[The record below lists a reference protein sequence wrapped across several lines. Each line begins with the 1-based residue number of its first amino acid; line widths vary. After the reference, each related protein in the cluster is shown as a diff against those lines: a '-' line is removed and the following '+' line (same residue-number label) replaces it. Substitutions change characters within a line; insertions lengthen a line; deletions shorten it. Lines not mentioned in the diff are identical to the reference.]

1 MALTAE
7 QQAIVDQQNAIED
20 NRATNQMS
28 QEAKRAKLDTLRM
41 AKEILVENRRTQAA
55 ADATDI
61 TASAVTALA
70 TELNTFVNS

>member
-7 QQAIVDQQNAIED
+7 QQADVDKQAAMEQARVDANATE
-20 NRATNQMS
+20 S
-28 QEAKRAKLDTLRM
+28 AKSRKMETLRM

-70 TELNTFVNS
+70 TDLNTFVNS

>member
-7 QQAIVDQQNAIED
+7 QQADVDKQAAMEQA
-20 NRATNQMS
+20 RVSAQATENVKGRKM
-28 QEAKRAKLDTLRM
+28 ETLRM

-70 TELNTFVNS
+70 TDLNTFVNS

>member
-1 MALTAE
+1 MAFTEE
-7 QQAIVDQQNAIED
+7 QQAQLDIQTATEN
-20 NRATNQMS
+20 NRAANQ
-28 QEAKRAKLDTLRM
+28 AAADVKRAKLEMVRT

-70 TELNTFVNS
+70 TDLTAFVNS

>member
-7 QQAIVDQQNAIED
+7 QQADVDKQAAMEQARVEAQATENAKGRKME
-20 NRATNQMS
+20 
-28 QEAKRAKLDTLRM
+28 TLRM

-70 TELNTFVNS
+70 TDLNTFVNS

>member
-7 QQAIVDQQNAIED
+7 QQADVDIQAAMEQARVAARSTETA
-20 NRATNQMS
+20 RSMKM
-28 QEAKRAKLDTLRM
+28 ETLRM

-55 ADATDI
+55 ADAADI

-70 TELNTFVNS
+70 TDLNTFVNS